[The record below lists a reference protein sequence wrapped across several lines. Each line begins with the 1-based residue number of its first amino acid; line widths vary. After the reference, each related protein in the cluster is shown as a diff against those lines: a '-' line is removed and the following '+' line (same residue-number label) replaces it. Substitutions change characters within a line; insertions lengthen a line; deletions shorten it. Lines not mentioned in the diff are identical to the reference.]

1 VVLHIK
7 VIFIKT
13 NSKEVAVFEVIMAKF
28 MKDSGK
34 TIKRMDLDNIDGRT
48 ETNIKDFTKITKGKV
63 EGPCGTITARFMT
76 ESGIME

>member
-1 VVLHIK
+1 
-7 VIFIKT
+7 
-13 NSKEVAVFEVIMAKF
+13 